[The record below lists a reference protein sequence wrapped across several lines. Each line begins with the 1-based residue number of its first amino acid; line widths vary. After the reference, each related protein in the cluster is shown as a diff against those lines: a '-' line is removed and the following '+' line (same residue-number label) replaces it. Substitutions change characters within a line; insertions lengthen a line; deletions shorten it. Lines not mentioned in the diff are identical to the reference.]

1 MKKYLALALA
11 VLMALACVALVA
23 CGDKCANG
31 HTFFEGK
38 CLVCGE
44 ADPNYN
50 PGGNEGGNEGGN
62 QGGTTTL
69 KPADTT
75 IADAALKC
83 TNTGSVYATTIGIA
97 GFDTLTGL
105 LDSAGITYT
114 ANQALTAADVTA
126 NDILIVVVG
135 GSSKGM
141 GGAGVTTSSEVARAQ
156 AFAAKEGLE
165 IIVVQLGG
173 DATRGETS
181 DPMYNAICGS
191 ADVTLILEAANTD
204 ALFTNL
210 CPAGTLYTFS
220 RGSKMVAS
228 LKFLLNI
235 A

>member
-1 MKKYLALALA
+1 MKKYLALVLA
-11 VLMALACVALVA
+11 VLMALTCVALVA

-50 PGGNEGGNEGGN
+50 PNPGPSDDPE
-62 QGGTTTL
+62 Q
-69 KPADTT
+69 PAGPAATDTT
-75 IADAALKC
+75 VADAALKC

-105 LDSAGITYT
+105 LDTAGITYT

-141 GGAGVTTSSEVARAQ
+141 GGAGVTTSSEVERAKG
-156 AFAAKEGLE
+156 FAGKEGLE

-181 DPMYNAICGS
+181 DPMYKAICGA

-204 ALFTNL
+204 ALFTGL

>member
-1 MKKYLALALA
+1 MKKYLALVLA
-11 VLMALACVALVA
+11 VLMALTCFALVA
-23 CGDKCANG
+23 CDKCKDG

-50 PGGNEGGNEGGN
+50 PNPNPNPDPGPSTG
-62 QGGTTTL
+62 
-69 KPADTT
+69 PAATDTT

-105 LDSAGITYT
+105 LDTAGITYT
-114 ANQALTAADVTA
+114 ANQALTADDVTA

-141 GGAGVTTSSEVARAQ
+141 GGAGVTTSSEVARAED
-156 AFAAKEGLE
+156 FAAKEGLE

-181 DPMYNAICGS
+181 DPMYRAICAD

-204 ALFTNL
+204 NLFTNL